1 VRVPDGTYALRRV
14 GGLLPPL
21 RWVRKEVAGGA
32 GATVVAGWLRLPF
45 TLEGAGDHVV
55 LRYRRPLG
63 LLRDRLRP
71 APEVGWDGEATLAGR
86 RYGRF
91 AMTRLEP
98 PA

>member
-1 VRVPDGTYALRRV
+1 VRVPDGTYALRRA

-32 GATVVAGWLRLPF
+32 GATVVAGRLRLRF
-45 TLEGAGDHVV
+45 ALEDAGDHVL

-71 APEVGWDGEATLAGR
+71 APGGGWDGEATIAGR

-91 AMTRLEP
+91 GMTPLEP
-98 PA
+98 PG